1 MAMSFPPV
9 TGAQGN
15 TVVYS
20 EEVRVSGLP
29 LGAREAQIIGNDGE
43 LQINAREWAKKDTV
57 QNGDTLRL
65 RVKTP
70 DTAQGETIE
79 VTVALPAVGYLT
91 WSVTLR
97 NDITMDEGRGRDTP
111 GWFVVTPL
119 PIEEEMTGSDFIE
132 GTAYITMGETGAGR
146 GEVVD
151 IHRSTT
157 VLVTEK
163 GKGQGEAFSAL
174 FGDVQ
179 ESATGSDEIVTGVS
193 IFIEE
198 ESRASDSLAPLL
210 TTSHFVEDFG
220 VGRDAL
226 WQPAYTEMIVEKGE
240 GGEAYT
246 ESLHTSELVDDSTG
260 QGVGDATLD
269 AVLTAWVEDVAQAT
283 DYTENILHV
292 VENYNNTGYGFDEI
306 LLASDDKHAWVFN
319 ARTMAISQWEG
330 LGVYEVHEA
339 AGRVYGLAE
348 DGVYVFSEDTAAP
361 ARAESGLYDFGV
373 IEEKKLRHAYLSYTS
388 TTPIHVSLVHTD
400 GGERRYVTYG
410 KPAYEAVTPIQ
421 TRVNIGRGPD
431 ARYWGVVI
439 ENTDGGAAQV
449 KDVRLVP
456 DVISRRI

>member
-1 MAMSFPPV
+1 
-9 TGAQGN
+9 
-15 TVVYS
+15 
-20 EEVRVSGLP
+20 
-29 LGAREAQIIGNDGE
+29 
-43 LQINAREWAKKDTV
+43 
-57 QNGDTLRL
+57 
-65 RVKTP
+65 
-70 DTAQGETIE
+70 
-79 VTVALPAVGYLT
+79 
-91 WSVTLR
+91 
-97 NDITMDEGRGRDTP
+97 
-111 GWFVVTPL
+111 
-119 PIEEEMTGSDFIE
+119 MTGSDFIE

-410 KPAYEAVTPIQ
+410 KALPIL
-421 TRVNIGRGPD
+421 R
-431 ARYWGVVI
+431 
-439 ENTDGGAAQV
+439 
-449 KDVRLVP
+449 
-456 DVISRRI
+456 